1 MSGSRNQPPA
11 RSFPTEVAARYRV
24 RFAKRGP
31 LRFTSHRDV
40 ARAFERAVR
49 RGGVPITW
57 SSGFTPHP
65 RLSWAGAAPTGVAS
79 EAEYVEMGLAVDV
92 EPERL
97 RVALD
102 DALPH
107 GLDVLHVARS
117 RPGALAD
124 LLEASE
130 WLLRL
135 DGVEPAAARAAVA
148 SFLAVERL
156 GVEKRTKS
164 GLKEV
169 DVRGPVVALEVLE
182 GVPGDDATGA
192 AGTPARAPAQGAG
205 RGAPGEPG
213 GADVPRAIL
222 RLVVRQVT
230 PAVRPDDV
238 LAGLRAVADLD
249 GSSPLVATRL
259 AQGALRADGGIA
271 DPLAPDPDAAPAG
284 VGAAAD
290 PPPGP

>member
-1 MSGSRNQPPA
+1 MTGSKVQPPA
-11 RSFPTEVAARYRV
+11 RSFPTEVVARYRV

-79 EAEYVEMGLAVDV
+79 EAEYVELGLAVDV

-97 RVALD
+97 RAALD
-102 DALPH
+102 AALPH
-107 GLDVLHVARS
+107 GLDVLQVARS
-117 RPGALAD
+117 SPGALAD
-124 LLEASE
+124 LLQVGG
-130 WLLRL
+130 WHLRL
-135 DGVEPAAARAAVA
+135 DGIAPAQARAAVEV
-148 SFLAVERL
+148 FLAQESVE
-156 GVEKRTKS
+156 VEKRTKS
-164 GLKEV
+164 GMRLV
-169 DVRGPVVALEVLE
+169 DVRGPVVSLAVE
-182 GVPGDDATGA
+182 D
-192 AGTPARAPAQGAG
+192 
-205 RGAPGEPG
+205 EPG
-213 GADVPRAIL
+213 GADPTGGAPADRPEGGTPRAIL

-238 LAGLRAVADLD
+238 LTGLRAVADLD

-271 DPLAPDPDAAPAG
+271 DPLAPDPGAADAG

-290 PPPGP
+290 GPPRP